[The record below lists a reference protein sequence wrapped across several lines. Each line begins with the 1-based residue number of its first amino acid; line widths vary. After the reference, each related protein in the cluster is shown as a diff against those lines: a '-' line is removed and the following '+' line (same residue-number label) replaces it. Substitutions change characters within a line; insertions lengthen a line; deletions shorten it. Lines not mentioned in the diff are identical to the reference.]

1 MGFVTFTS
9 ILAVF
14 LTYLS
19 KYKGLKK
26 LYNISFV
33 LVTIIACVHYN
44 FGTDY
49 PTYYEIFL
57 RVNQSYD
64 ISSLSFASDLYVEP
78 GWAFI
83 NYIFSLFGVPL
94 GFFLMVAVLSIIQNA
109 IYYKLI
115 KNYVTSNFRWFA
127 MAIYLFSSTLYI
139 LNFSM
144 MRQGFAVSLVAMAL
158 MFLCEKRFVLS
169 ILMNVFA
176 ALIHTSAL
184 IFLPFLLIRKLK
196 LHNTTFILFILW
208 SLFFVFLLLSPV
220 VASVLTYFMH
230 LSFFS
235 GYLGYIN
242 YGTSSLGLGFILQSV
257 PYLLITYMLIN
268 KRNYFSYNIVLMATL
283 MFVAFV
289 MTPFVVNISLLGRV
303 FYYFTVFSVVVIP
316 NFYLKCNLGIIKY
329 FAIFIY
335 FFMLVFDYL
344 DFFDP
349 SHWSY
354 EGYKTFN
361 TIFEAL

>member
-19 KYKGLKK
+19 KYKGLEQ
-26 LYNISFV
+26 LYNLSFV
-33 LVTIIACVHYN
+33 LVTIVACVHYN

-115 KNYVTSNFRWFA
+115 KNYVTSNSRWFA

-169 ILMNVFA
+169 ILMNIFA

-184 IFLPFLLIRKLK
+184 IFLPFL
-196 LHNTTFILFILW
+196 
-208 SLFFVFLLLSPV
+208 
-220 VASVLTYFMH
+220 
-230 LSFFS
+230 
-235 GYLGYIN
+235 
-242 YGTSSLGLGFILQSV
+242 
-257 PYLLITYMLIN
+257 
-268 KRNYFSYNIVLMATL
+268 
-283 MFVAFV
+283 
-289 MTPFVVNISLLGRV
+289 
-303 FYYFTVFSVVVIP
+303 
-316 NFYLKCNLGIIKY
+316 
-329 FAIFIY
+329 
-335 FFMLVFDYL
+335 
-344 DFFDP
+344 
-349 SHWSY
+349 
-354 EGYKTFN
+354 
-361 TIFEAL
+361 